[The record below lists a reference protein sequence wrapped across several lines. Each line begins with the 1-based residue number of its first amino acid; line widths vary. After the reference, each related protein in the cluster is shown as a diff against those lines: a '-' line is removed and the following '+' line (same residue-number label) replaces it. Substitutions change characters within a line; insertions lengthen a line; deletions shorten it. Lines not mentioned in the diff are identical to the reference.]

1 MKYRYKLTF
10 HLVGGEVLVSENVSE
25 EKTPSLEDSVG
36 LLFKM
41 NSVTETFNNG
51 NTVRGINMSN
61 VLYVNLEF
69 EEIE

>member
-25 EKTPSLEDSVG
+25 EKPQDLESGVRT
-36 LLFKM
+36 LFKA
-41 NSVTETFNNG
+41 NYITDTFNNG
-51 NTVRGINMSN
+51 NTVRDINMRN
-61 VLYVNLEF
+61 VLYVDLEC